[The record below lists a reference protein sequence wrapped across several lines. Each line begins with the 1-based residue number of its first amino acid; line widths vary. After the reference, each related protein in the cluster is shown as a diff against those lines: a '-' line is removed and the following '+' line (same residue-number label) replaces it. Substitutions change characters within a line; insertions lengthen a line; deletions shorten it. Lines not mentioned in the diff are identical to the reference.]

1 MTKPNGTRIAN
12 DFGHYPSSL
21 MVKPIA
27 KPYVGQALATFPT
40 TSELQMRG
48 TSNAQGN
55 RDQVALIRDTVVELV
70 RHKGKDLSI
79 RQLAV
84 FLTCYLHDRDH
95 TVRGLAAE
103 LQVSKPA
110 ITRVLD
116 RLAAEG
122 LARRKTDP
130 RDRRSVLVE
139 RTTRGM
145 GFLRELQTITVA
157 AARATGANRLQ
168 DSFPV
173 DRKPSPSRQQA
184 RPSPSPV
191 RNRAA
196 R

>member
-1 MTKPNGTRIAN
+1 
-12 DFGHYPSSL
+12 
-21 MVKPIA
+21 
-27 KPYVGQALATFPT
+27 
-40 TSELQMRG
+40 MRG
-48 TSNAQGN
+48 ISGAQGH
-55 RDQVALIRDTVVELV
+55 RDQVVIIRDTVVELV

-116 RLAAEG
+116 RLTAEG

-145 GFLRELQTITVA
+145 GFLRELQTITA
-157 AARATGANRLQ
+157 AATRNVGSDRMHDTFA
-168 DSFPV
+168 V
-173 DRKPSPSRQQA
+173 DRKLTLRGKRGNSQLRSR
-184 RPSPSPV
+184 S
-191 RNRAA
+191 AA
-196 R
+196 DR